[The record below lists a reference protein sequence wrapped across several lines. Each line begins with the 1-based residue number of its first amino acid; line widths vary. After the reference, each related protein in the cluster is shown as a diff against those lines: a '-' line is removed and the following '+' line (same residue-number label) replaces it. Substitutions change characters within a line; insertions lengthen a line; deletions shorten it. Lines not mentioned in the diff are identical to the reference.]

1 MSRSRRAGHTG
12 ANAVAL
18 AYLVAA
24 AVRIVVDDS
33 GGAPAWL
40 VVHLLLLGAA
50 TNAIVTWTAHFAGAL
65 LQQPQLSEAAVVT
78 RLVALNAGVVG
89 VLVAVSEGWRT
100 VTIVSAALLALVL
113 TVHLTALVRTVR
125 AGRTRRFAPAAR
137 FYWFAATAV
146 LLGVSAGVTM
156 AVGDIS
162 SAWYERVFVTHV
174 HLGLLGWVGLA
185 VLGTEFSLWPAALR
199 TRMVDGLQRAA
210 RWCLLGC
217 AGGLALTVAGL
228 LTWTRPLALAGLLL
242 YLAGVVAFLDPFVRT
257 AVRRAPRE
265 PATVML
271 AAGTGWLVAAL
282 VMDVVYLVRDG
293 DPATFA
299 VDVVGIVP
307 WLLTGFVV
315 QVLLG
320 ALSYLVPVVLG
331 GPPRRGK
338 RTAALVNRWGIERTV
353 LLNAGALLVALP
365 GSGVTRVGWLLV
377 AASIVAFAALV
388 LSAAVARPRASR
400 DPAAQT

>member
-1 MSRSRRAGHTG
+1 M
-12 ANAVAL
+12 V
-18 AYLVAA
+18 
-24 AVRIVVDDS
+24 IDDS

-50 TNAIVTWTAHFAGAL
+50 TNAIVTWTAHFASAL
-65 LQQPQLSEAAVVT
+65 LQQPQLSETAVVA

-100 VTIVSAALLALVL
+100 VTIAAAALLAL
-113 TVHLTALVRTVR
+113 TLTAHLAVLVRTVR

-156 AVGDIS
+156 AAGGIS
-162 SAWYERVFVTHV
+162 SAWYSRVFVTHV

-185 VLGTEFSLWPAALR
+185 VLGTEFSLWPTALR
-199 TRMVDGLQRAA
+199 TRMVDGLERAA
-210 RWCLLGC
+210 GRCLLGC
-217 AGGLALTVAGL
+217 AGGLALVVPGL

-242 YLAGVVAFLDPFVRT
+242 YAAGVVAFLDPFLRT
-257 AVRRAPRE
+257 AVRRSPRE
-265 PATVML
+265 PATLML

-282 VMDVVYLVRDG
+282 AVDVIYLARDG
-293 DPATFA
+293 DPGTFA
-299 VDVVGIVP
+299 ADVGGIVP

-338 RTAALVNRWGIERTV
+338 RTAAVVNRWGTARSG

-365 GSGVTRVGWLLV
+365 GPALTRVGWLLV
-377 AASIVAFAALV
+377 AAAIVAFAALA
-388 LSAAVARPRASR
+388 LSAAAVRARPPGG
-400 DPAAQT
+400 PAAQT